1 MIPSAT
7 YRLQFRN
14 GVTFDTAIDLIPH
27 LQNLGI
33 SHLYASPIFAA
44 VEGSTHGYDVVDPN
58 VIDPAIGGR
67 EGFER
72 MSSRLKEAGLGFDPW
87 TLCPITWRH
96 RLRTHGGAMYF
107 VMESTACTHDISTS
121 IGRIS

>member
-44 VEGSTHGYDVVDPN
+44 VEARHMVTTS
-58 VIDPAIGGR
+58 
-67 EGFER
+67 
-72 MSSRLKEAGLGFDPW
+72 W
-87 TLCPITWRH
+87 TP
-96 RLRTHGGAMYF
+96 M
-107 VMESTACTHDISTS
+107 
-121 IGRIS
+121 

>member
-7 YRLQFRN
+7 YRLQFRK
-14 GVTFDTAIDLIPH
+14 GVTFETAIDLIPH

-58 VIDPAIGGR
+58 EIETAIGGR
-67 EGFER
+67 EGVGCR
-72 MSSRLKEAGLGFDPW
+72 AG
-87 TLCPITWRH
+87 
-96 RLRTHGGAMYF
+96 
-107 VMESTACTHDISTS
+107 
-121 IGRIS
+121 